1 MLDGLKVLDL
11 THYVAGPYATRLM
24 AAQSAEVI
32 KVERPATGDGAR
44 RIGPFP
50 DDVPHP
56 EKSALFLY
64 LNTGKKSVTL
74 NLKDGASKPILR
86 SLLEWADA
94 LVENFCPGVMSRLG
108 LDHGSVST
116 VNPSLV
122 MTSVSN
128 FGQTGPYRDYGARE
142 INLYAMGGL
151 MYITGDPEREPLHMA
166 ARLAQYGAG
175 QNAFAGTLGA
185 LLHRDITGI
194 GQHVDVAISEYLAT
208 ILENALSQYSYT
220 GSNFRRTGNRGYGRA
235 AWGPYPCQDG
245 YVGVIAGPDHKW
257 PEMAELM
264 GIAEL
269 AEERFGDRA
278 GRAEN
283 ADELDSL
290 MLPWLMRHD
299 RREIFERAQHR
310 GLAFAYV
317 AEPEDILG
325 WEHLRERGFFGS
337 VEHPKA
343 GGLEHPMLPWQ
354 VSGGGWELDAAPTLG
369 QGLLPNSGQNML
381 PAPTLGQGL
390 SPSMLPAPTLGQELS
405 PNMLPAPTLGQHN
418 IDVYCGML
426 GYSRAELARMRG
438 MGVV

>member
-74 NLKDGASKPILR
+74 NLKNGASNPILR
-86 SLLEWADA
+86 RLLEWADV
-94 LVENFCPGVMSRLG
+94 LVENFRPGVLERLG
-108 LDHGSVST
+108 LDYESVAA
-116 VNPSLV
+116 VNPGLV
-122 MTSVSN
+122 MTSISN

-235 AWGPYPCQDG
+235 AWGPYPCMDG

-269 AEERFGDRA
+269 AEERFDDRA
-278 GRAEN
+278 GRGEN

-299 RREIFERAQHR
+299 RHEIFERAQHR

-317 AEPEDILG
+317 AAPEDILG

-343 GGLEHPMLPWQ
+343 GCLEHPMMPWR
-354 VSGGGWELDAAPTLG
+354 VEDGGWELDAAP
-369 QGLLPNSGQNML
+369 M
-381 PAPTLGQGL
+381 
-390 SPSMLPAPTLGQELS
+390 
-405 PNMLPAPTLGQHN
+405 LGQHN

-426 GYSRAELARMRG
+426 GYSKAELVRMRG

>member
-32 KVERPATGDGAR
+32 KVERPAIGDGAR
-44 RIGPFP
+44 RAGPFP

-74 NLKDGASKPILR
+74 NLKNGASNPILR
-86 SLLEWADA
+86 RLLEWADV
-94 LVENFCPGVMSRLG
+94 LVENFRPGVLERLG
-108 LDHGSVST
+108 LDYESVAA
-116 VNPSLV
+116 VNPGLV
-122 MTSVSN
+122 MTSISN

-290 MLPWLMRHD
+290 MLPWLMQHD
-299 RREIFERAQHR
+299 RHEIFERAQHR

-317 AEPEDILG
+317 AAPEDILG

-337 VEHPKA
+337 VVHPKA
-343 GGLEHPMLPWQ
+343 GGLEHPMMPWR
-354 VSGGGWELDAAPTLG
+354 VEDGGWELDAAP
-369 QGLLPNSGQNML
+369 M
-381 PAPTLGQGL
+381 
-390 SPSMLPAPTLGQELS
+390 
-405 PNMLPAPTLGQHN
+405 LGQHN

-426 GYSRAELARMRG
+426 GYSKAELVRMRG
-438 MGVV
+438 VGVL

>member
-1 MLDGLKVLDL
+1 MLYGLKVLDL

-74 NLKDGASKPILR
+74 NLKNGASNPILR
-86 SLLEWADA
+86 RLLEWADV
-94 LVENFCPGVMSRLG
+94 LVENFRPGVLERLG
-108 LDHGSVST
+108 LDYESVAA
-116 VNPSLV
+116 VNPGLV
-122 MTSVSN
+122 MTSISN

-299 RREIFERAQHR
+299 RHEIFERAQHR

-317 AEPEDILG
+317 AAPEDILG

-343 GGLEHPMLPWQ
+343 GGLEHPMMPWR
-354 VSGGGWELDAAPTLG
+354 VEDGGWELDAAP
-369 QGLLPNSGQNML
+369 M
-381 PAPTLGQGL
+381 
-390 SPSMLPAPTLGQELS
+390 
-405 PNMLPAPTLGQHN
+405 LGQHN

-426 GYSRAELARMRG
+426 GYRKAELVRMRG
-438 MGVV
+438 MGVL

>member
-1 MLDGLKVLDL
+1 MLYGLKVLDL

-74 NLKDGASKPILR
+74 NLKNGASNPILR
-86 SLLEWADA
+86 RLLEWADV
-94 LVENFCPGVMSRLG
+94 LVENFRPGVLERLG
-108 LDHGSVST
+108 LDYESVAA
-116 VNPSLV
+116 VNPGLV
-122 MTSVSN
+122 MTSISN

-235 AWGPYPCQDG
+235 AWGPYPCRDG

-269 AEERFGDRA
+269 ADERFGDRA

-290 MLPWLMRHD
+290 MLPWLMQHD
-299 RREIFERAQHR
+299 RHEIFERAQHR

-317 AEPEDILG
+317 AAPEDILG

-343 GGLEHPMLPWQ
+343 GCLEHPMMPWR
-354 VSGGGWELDAAPTLG
+354 VEDGGWELDAAP
-369 QGLLPNSGQNML
+369 M
-381 PAPTLGQGL
+381 
-390 SPSMLPAPTLGQELS
+390 
-405 PNMLPAPTLGQHN
+405 LGQHN

-426 GYSRAELARMRG
+426 GYSKAELVRMRG
-438 MGVV
+438 MGVL

>member
-86 SLLEWADA
+86 SLLEWADV

-108 LDHGSVST
+108 LDYGSVST

-299 RREIFERAQHR
+299 RHEIFERAQHR

-317 AEPEDILG
+317 AAPEDILG

-343 GGLEHPMLPWQ
+343 GGLEYPMMPWR
-354 VSGGGWELDAAPTLG
+354 VEDGGWELDAAP
-369 QGLLPNSGQNML
+369 M
-381 PAPTLGQGL
+381 
-390 SPSMLPAPTLGQELS
+390 
-405 PNMLPAPTLGQHN
+405 LGQHN

-426 GYSRAELARMRG
+426 GYSKTELVRMRG
-438 MGVV
+438 MGVL

>member
-24 AAQSAEVI
+24 AAQGAEVI
-32 KVERPATGDGAR
+32 KVERPGVGDPSR

-50 DDVPHP
+50 DDVPDA
-56 EKSALFLY
+56 EKGALFLY

-74 NLKDGASKPILR
+74 DLKNSASKPVMR
-86 SLLEWADA
+86 RLLEWADV
-94 LVENFCPGVMSRLG
+94 LVENFRPAVTERLG
-108 LDHGSVST
+108 LDYESVAS
-116 VNPSLV
+116 VNPGLV
-122 MTSVSN
+122 MTSISN

-175 QNAFAGTLGA
+175 QNAFAGTMGA
-185 LLHRDITGI
+185 LLHRDISGV

-235 AWGPYPCQDG
+235 AWGPYPCRDG

-269 AEERFGDRA
+269 ADERFDDRA
-278 GRAEN
+278 GRGEN
-283 ADELDSL
+283 ADELDGL

-299 RREIFERAQHR
+299 RHEIFERAQHS

-317 AEPEDILG
+317 ATPEDILS
-325 WEHLRERGFFGS
+325 WEHLRVRGFFAD
-337 VEHPKA
+337 VEHA
-343 GGLEHPMLPWQ
+343 EVGRLEHPTMPWR
-354 VSGGGWELDAAPTLG
+354 VSGGDDWNLDG
-369 QGLLPNSGQNML
+369 
-381 PAPTLGQGL
+381 
-390 SPSMLPAPTLGQELS
+390 
-405 PNMLPAPTLGQHN
+405 APTLGQHN
-418 IDVYCGML
+418 EDVYCGML
-426 GYSRAELARMRG
+426 GYSRADVVRMRG

>member
-86 SLLEWADA
+86 SLLEWADV

-108 LDHGSVST
+108 LDYGSVST

-122 MTSVSN
+122 MTSISN

-194 GQHVDVAISEYLAT
+194 GQYVDVAISEYLAT

-269 AEERFGDRA
+269 ADERFGDRA

-299 RREIFERAQHR
+299 RHEIFERAQHR

-317 AEPEDILG
+317 AAPEDILG

-343 GGLEHPMLPWQ
+343 GGLEHPMMPWR
-354 VSGGGWELDAAPTLG
+354 VGDGGWELDA
-369 QGLLPNSGQNML
+369 
-381 PAPTLGQGL
+381 
-390 SPSMLPAPTLGQELS
+390 
-405 PNMLPAPTLGQHN
+405 APTLGQHN

-426 GYSRAELARMRG
+426 GYSKAELVRMRG
-438 MGVV
+438 MGVL

>member
-1 MLDGLKVLDL
+1 MLEGLKVLDL

-24 AAQSAEVI
+24 AAQGAEVI
-32 KVERPATGDGAR
+32 KVERPGVGDPSR
-44 RIGPFP
+44 RIGPYP
-50 DDVPHP
+50 DEIPSR

-74 NLKDGASKPILR
+74 NLKNEASKPILHH
-86 SLLEWADA
+86 LMEWADV
-94 LVENFCPGVMSRLG
+94 LVESFRPAVTERLG
-108 LDHGSVST
+108 LDYDSVAA
-116 VNPSLV
+116 VNPGLV
-122 MTSVSN
+122 MTSISN

-151 MYITGDPEREPLHMA
+151 MYITGDPDREPLHMA

-175 QNAFAGTLGA
+175 QNAFAGTMGA
-185 LLHRDITGI
+185 LLYRDFSGA

-235 AWGPYPCQDG
+235 AWGPYPCRDG

-269 AEERFGDRA
+269 AEERFDDRA
-278 GRAEN
+278 GRGEN
-283 ADELDSL
+283 ADELDAL
-290 MLPWLMRHD
+290 MLPWLMQHD
-299 RREIFERAQHR
+299 RHEIFERAQHR

-317 AEPEDILG
+317 ATPEDILG
-325 WEHLRERGFFGS
+325 WEHLRERGFFAE
-337 VEHPKA
+337 VEHQEA
-343 GGLEHPMLPWQ
+343 GALEHPTLPWR
-354 VSGGGWELDAAPTLG
+354 VGGGDGRNMDAAPTLG
-369 QGLLPNSGQNML
+369 QHNS
-381 PAPTLGQGL
+381 
-390 SPSMLPAPTLGQELS
+390 
-405 PNMLPAPTLGQHN
+405 
-418 IDVYCGML
+418 DVYCGML
-426 GYSRAELARMRG
+426 GYSREDVVRMRG

>member
-86 SLLEWADA
+86 SLLEWADV

-108 LDHGSVST
+108 LDYGSVST
-116 VNPSLV
+116 VNPGLV

-264 GIAEL
+264 DIAEL
-269 AEERFGDRA
+269 AKERYGDRA

-299 RREIFERAQHR
+299 RHEIFERAQHR

-317 AEPEDILG
+317 AAPEDILG

-337 VEHPKA
+337 VQHPKA
-343 GGLEHPMLPWQ
+343 GGLEHPMMPWR
-354 VSGGGWELDAAPTLG
+354 VGDGGWELDAAP
-369 QGLLPNSGQNML
+369 M
-381 PAPTLGQGL
+381 
-390 SPSMLPAPTLGQELS
+390 
-405 PNMLPAPTLGQHN
+405 LGQHN

-426 GYSRAELARMRG
+426 GYSKAELVRMRG
-438 MGVV
+438 MGVL